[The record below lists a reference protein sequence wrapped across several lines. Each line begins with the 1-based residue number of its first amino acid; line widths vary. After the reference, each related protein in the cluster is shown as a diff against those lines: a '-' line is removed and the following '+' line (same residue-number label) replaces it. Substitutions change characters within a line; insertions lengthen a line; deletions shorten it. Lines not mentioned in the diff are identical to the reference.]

1 MQILKAIPTN
11 IITGSL
17 ASGKTTV
24 IKQLLKLKPTNERW
38 AVLVNEFGEV
48 GIDGALLTGAFSQKI
63 NQIGAKQTVFLREV
77 PGGCMCCASG
87 LPMQIALNQLISLA
101 KPHRLLIEPTGL
113 GHPKELIKVLGSQ
126 YYKDVIKLDTS
137 LCLVDA
143 RRVSEQKWRN
153 HQTFQDQ
160 VEIADVVVATK
171 CDLYGSKDMSQLL
184 HYLKNTSAANTPV
197 KRAIN
202 GEIGADILSTLSQAT
217 KRLINTSSYP
227 TKLFSTRPR
236 EGFQNATFQH
246 NSEKLTKAKNSGD
259 GFYSCGWIWPA
270 SHWFNY
276 SDILHV
282 FNTINVFRIK
292 GLLITTAGIFGFN
305 GHNSEM
311 DISEYDEA
319 FESRLEIIADSKHAL
334 QNAVEAIEKMQ
345 SINKT

>member
-1 MQILKAIPTN
+1 
-11 IITGSL
+11 
-17 ASGKTTV
+17 
-24 IKQLLKLKPTNERW
+24 
-38 AVLVNEFGEV
+38 
-48 GIDGALLTGAFSQKI
+48 
-63 NQIGAKQTVFLREV
+63 
-77 PGGCMCCASG
+77 
-87 LPMQIALNQLISLA
+87 
-101 KPHRLLIEPTGL
+101 
-113 GHPKELIKVLGSQ
+113 
-126 YYKDVIKLDTS
+126 VIKLDTS

-171 CDLYGSKDMSQLL
+171 CDLYSSKDMSQLL

-197 KRAIN
+197 QRAIN

-227 TKLFSTRPR
+227 TKLFSTRPG
-236 EGFQNATFQH
+236 EGFQKATLQH

-292 GLLITTAGIFGFN
+292 GLLITNAGIFGFN

-319 FESRLEIIADSKHAL
+319 FESRLEIIADSKQAL
-334 QNAVEAIEKMQ
+334 QIAVEAIEKMQ
-345 SINKT
+345 SIDKT